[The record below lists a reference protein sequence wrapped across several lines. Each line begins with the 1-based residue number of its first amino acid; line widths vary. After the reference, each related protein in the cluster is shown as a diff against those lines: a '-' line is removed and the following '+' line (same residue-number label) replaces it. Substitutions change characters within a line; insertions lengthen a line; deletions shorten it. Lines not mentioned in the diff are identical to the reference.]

1 MLDSALATPV
11 ALHSL
16 DLCAPAREA
25 GWRHAEAVRPDEMLC
40 PGAILHLAS
49 QRIPVR
55 LVVNTGVDAA
65 PLLERLRFD
74 IQHDFFFEQYVV
86 MAGFGME
93 AIAAFKKC
101 CQALRTRR
109 VHVGSPQAYLS
120 WLQARLGPLG
130 ALPVTSPVRALTEHM
145 LCVTASP
152 EPLQK
157 RDPAG
162 SYEGSAIKPSFD
174 LGQLGVQAVETLFA
188 HTRGDHNVVNV
199 EGDPA
204 WRTQDVD
211 LLIRE
216 SGLGNRLLR
225 VEVKNEDKTTGN
237 IVLEKYSC
245 YERKTTG
252 WFEYSTADVL
262 VSCLWPTGDALI
274 MDFAAMREWVRTTP
288 RSLRLVLGTVPEQNY
303 HSQVLLASIKHV
315 LADVPGA
322 IHVRLGDWLPRLYRG
337 AFAERCLVPGWLKHK
352 TLQPQRLALLG

>member
-1 MLDSALATPV
+1 MLDSTLATPF
-11 ALHSL
+11 ALQTL
-16 DLCAPAREA
+16 DLCAPARAA
-25 GWRHAEAVRPDEMLC
+25 GWRFAEPVRPDEMLC
-40 PGAILHLAS
+40 AGAMLYLAN

-55 LVVNTGVDAA
+55 LVVNSGGDVS

-74 IQHDFFFEQYVV
+74 IQNDFFFEQYVV

-93 AIAAFKKC
+93 AIATFKKA

-120 WLQARLGPLG
+120 WLPARLGPLG

-145 LCVTASP
+145 LCTSTAP
-152 EPLQK
+152 EPLVK
-157 RDPAG
+157 RAPAG

-174 LGQLGVQAVETLFA
+174 LGQLGVQAVETLLS
-188 HTRGDHNVVNV
+188 HTRGEHNVTNV

-211 LLIRE
+211 LLVRE
-216 SGLGNRLLR
+216 SGLGNGLVR

-252 WFEYSTADVL
+252 WFDYSTADVL
-262 VSCLWPTGDALI
+262 VSCLWPTGDVLL
-274 MDFAAMREWVRTTP
+274 MDFGAMREWVRTTP
-288 RSLRLVLGTVPEQNY
+288 RELRLVLGTVPEQRY

-322 IHVRLGDWLPRLYRG
+322 VHLRLGDWLPRLYRG
-337 AFAERCLVPGWLKHK
+337 VFAERCMVPGWLKHK
-352 TLQPQRLALLG
+352 TLLPQRLALY